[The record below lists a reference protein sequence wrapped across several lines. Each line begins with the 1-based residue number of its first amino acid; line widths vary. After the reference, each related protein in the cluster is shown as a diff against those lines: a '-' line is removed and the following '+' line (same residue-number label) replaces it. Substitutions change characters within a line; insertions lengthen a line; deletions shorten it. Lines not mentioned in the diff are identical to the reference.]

1 MREQECKFG
10 LEVEMSI
17 RRPHIGDSD
26 ILHRNV
32 DSAVKKKKKKKTSVK
47 PC

>member
-26 ILHRNV
+26 ILHRNF
-32 DSAVKKKKKKKTSVK
+32 DNAEKKKKKKKQV
-47 PC
+47 